1 MAFTAAVYWGSS
13 GLAGG
18 VLAPSLPPPPA
29 APARPDSS
37 SVRSATRTP
46 WSANRRRHVSMS
58 RPSRSANRGALAMV
72 PRPRAPDARS
82 HGGAGGRPALRTP
95 GTLVYAA
102 ASTATAVARALS
114 PRLPGGHD
122 AGDGGLA
129 RRRAVRHHDDVRPRR
144 GEPLDPPG
152 PRALRGHRAARPRG
166 GPPRLPP
173 REALLHEEPRGR
185 GGAAGQ
191 EPRHLQEGP
200 GGEAPRLAHT
210 VGRPEPAHHGAAGP
224 PRLRLPQQ
232 RARHR
237 SPLRGP
243 DPARPAGGVPD
254 RVVQQR
260 RAVLHVE
267 LGAAG
272 RQRHLEPAGRV

>member
-144 GEPLDPPG
+144 GEPVDPPG
-152 PRALRGHRAARPRG
+152 PRPRRPPAAHVDGRLRSQDRHAAHPRPPRPLRHQDLHLHPGLDRGALPRALRGHRAARPRG

-185 GGAAGQ
+185 GGPAGQ
-191 EPRHLQEGP
+191 ESRHLQEGP
-200 GGEAPRLAHT
+200 G
-210 VGRPEPAHHGAAGP
+210 
-224 PRLRLPQQ
+224 
-232 RARHR
+232 
-237 SPLRGP
+237 
-243 DPARPAGGVPD
+243 
-254 RVVQQR
+254 
-260 RAVLHVE
+260 
-267 LGAAG
+267 
-272 RQRHLEPAGRV
+272 